1 MLKFNHSPK
10 EYTVNRIAA
19 TALVALALV
28 VAACGGTNGPDG
40 SPTPEI
46 SYVDQAAL
54 QAAFANDN
62 KELYGV
68 LKIHPND
75 DAQASLEEQSVDVLP
90 RCYTT
95 FAGTDATPTGSLQ
108 LGAPIGGQTCD
119 TYPTT
124 KKAPDG
130 ARMVGTD
137 LGEDT
142 LWITSETTN
151 LSPIPNQNVKAIEFI
166 VPVGALEGSVWSRVV
181 ITKAAKAGA
190 GSSAV
195 PSTLDG
201 LVGKSIAA
209 TLAPVADGKVI
220 LDLSGIKVGEAAIV
234 VVQLVWRTADGAL
247 RGLVAYPFSYIV
259 TAPIT
264 AE

>member
-1 MLKFNHSPK
+1 M
-10 EYTVNRIAA
+10 NRIAT
-19 TALVALALV
+19 TALVAFALV
-28 VAACGGTNGPDG
+28 VAGCGGTSEP
-40 SPTPEI
+40 SESAAPQV

-54 QAAFANDN
+54 TAAFANDN

-68 LKIHPND
+68 LKIYPND
-75 DAQASLEEQSVDVLP
+75 DAQASLDEQSVDLLP

-95 FAGTDATPTGSLQ
+95 FAGEDTTPAGSLQ

-119 TYPTT
+119 AYPTAR
-124 KKAPDG
+124 KAPDG
-130 ARMVGTD
+130 ARIVGED

-151 LSPIPNQNVKAIEFI
+151 LSPIPNQNVKAIEFL
-166 VPVGALEGSVWSRVV
+166 VPIGALEGSVWSRVV
-181 ITKAAKAGA
+181 IIKSGA
-190 GSSAV
+190 ETSAV

-209 TLAPVADGKVI
+209 TLMPVANGKVI

-259 TAPIT
+259 TAPLT